1 MILLSITV
9 DIYRCLRA
17 DVLRG
22 GAGTS
27 IEVCDFAGR
36 GKQNGKVDRAKQGL
50 VLGKSSRGLIEG
62 GAWRVV
68 PPSGEGVGL

>member
-1 MILLSITV
+1 M
-9 DIYRCLRA
+9 DIYKCLRA
-17 DVLRG
+17 DSPRG

-27 IEVCDFAGR
+27 IEVCDFVER

-50 VLGKSSRGLIEG
+50 VLGKPSRGLTEG

-68 PPSGEGVGL
+68 PP